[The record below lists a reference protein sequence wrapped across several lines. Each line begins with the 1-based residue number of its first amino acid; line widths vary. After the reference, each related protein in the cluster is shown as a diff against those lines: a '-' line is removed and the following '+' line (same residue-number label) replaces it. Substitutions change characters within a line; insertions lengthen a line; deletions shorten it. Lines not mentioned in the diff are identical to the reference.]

1 MTDQLPMLIHP
12 FTQFLAR
19 IVALMTSRTWMTSR
33 SLWAGLLAG
42 CVMLALPLNP
52 AYGADE
58 NLGTATFAGGCFWC
72 MEHPFDEIDGVVDT
86 TVGFAGGTVAN
97 PSYRQVSSGKTGHA
111 EVVQVTYDPA
121 RVSYEDLLEV
131 YWVNVDPL
139 DGGGQFCDR
148 GNQYRTAIFVRDE
161 EQLEAAEASKA
172 TISEQFA
179 EPVVTEIATASE
191 FYPAEDY
198 HQNYSD
204 RNPIRY
210 NYYRFAC
217 GRDRRL
223 ADVWGTPAE

>member
-1 MTDQLPMLIHP
+1 MA
-12 FTQFLAR
+12 F
-19 IVALMTSRTWMTSR
+19 
-33 SLWAGLLAG
+33 
-42 CVMLALPLNP
+42 PLNP

-58 NLGTATFAGGCFWC
+58 NLETATFAGGCFWC

-86 TVGFAGGTVAN
+86 TVGFAGGTVEN
-97 PSYRQVSSGKTGHA
+97 PSYRQVSTGKTGHA
-111 EVVQVTYDPA
+111 EVVQVTYDPE
-121 RVSYEDLLEV
+121 RVSYADLLEV

-148 GNQYRTAIFVRDE
+148 GDQYRSAIFVHDDD
-161 EQLEAAEASKA
+161 QLEAAETS
-172 TISEQFA
+172 ISSVSEQFT
-179 EPVVTEIATASE
+179 EPVTTQIATAGE

-223 ADVWGTPAE
+223 AEVWGTPAE

>member
-1 MTDQLPMLIHP
+1 MLIHP
-12 FTQFLAR
+12 FTQVLAQ
-19 IVALMTSRTWMTSR
+19 IVALMTSRTWIPSK
-33 SLWAGLLAG
+33 SLWASVLAG
-42 CVMLALPLNP
+42 CVLLLPLNP

-58 NLGTATFAGGCFWC
+58 NLDTATFAGGCFWC

-86 TVGFAGGTVAN
+86 TVGFAGGTVEN

-111 EVVQVTYDPA
+111 EVVQVTYDPEQ
-121 RVSYEDLLEV
+121 VSYEDLLDV

-148 GNQYRTAIFVRDE
+148 GDQYRTAIFVHDD
-161 EQLEAAEASKA
+161 EQLNAAETSRT
-172 TISEQFA
+172 TISEQFS
-179 EPVVTEIATASE
+179 EPVATQIATAGE

-210 NYYRFAC
+210 NYYRLAC

-223 ADVWGTPAE
+223 AEVWGSPAEQ